1 MLKLSVSE
9 FIPQNHEMTYLN
21 KMGINKLVTQLKPY
35 ETVEIRKKI
44 IMKAFERK
52 LKRIVRV

>member
-1 MLKLSVSE
+1 MLKLSNSV
-9 FIPQNHEMTYLN
+9 FIPQNHEMTYLS